1 MAIMTCK
8 TPKAI
13 CCAALAISLGL
24 ALRATAQ
31 EADAAAQSD
40 AELKGEI
47 AYVEALVDSGFP
59 DFAESVIEA
68 TKKKWPESEAAFFAI
83 EIRGLLMLNKFDEA
97 EKKIAA
103 LPDRTGSKYWA
114 ARLEVANFYFQRG
127 KKNECTA
134 IYDEFFKNNAKPS
147 KALFDFY
154 RNALY
159 QWGQLQVANKQFKA
173 AAETYI
179 KLAGMFNR
187 NNDDD
192 DAKWLTV
199 VTEAVEIYLRLAA
212 EAGPKDRKP
221 FLDAAKKPLHDLLWR
236 HDSPVFFGRAIAM
249 RAHYELLRGSV
260 AKAQQ
265 VIDDYIDQLADIH
278 ASIVKIDPDGRQGLL
293 RQSAM
298 PQCRY
303 LLAEMLWK
311 EALEESKK
319 PKRDD
324 ERIKSLMFGERGKNG
339 KRSGGG
345 AYNHAIT
352 VFVKYPHSAWASK
365 AGDLAKEIAAFAKT
379 TYNANI
385 KTNISAAD
393 EAKVRSLQFLAAY
406 NKYGE
411 GNWQGAIDEYMKV
424 LAGYPEG
431 NESVTA
437 VENIANSY
445 LNMIFRAK
453 GGDKATREKKES
465 WRIDADAVEGYLVE
479 RFSGSKDRL
488 VMTSAGDAVV
498 RLASLERSYG
508 DVARSDALQKA
519 FLLYY
524 TNHINAAAMAL
535 NMAEKARGEKRF
547 RDAISLYQVM
557 EKHHSGSPY
566 YATAMFNLSQCYQ
579 ALGDLRNAI
588 EAQKKFVAAENDSP
602 LRKLQ
607 GSMSLA
613 LLYQKDGLAILNTA
627 ETNATPEAVDAQLKK
642 GTAQIIRGVKEF
654 RDFAE
659 AIAAKLADPGVNAN
673 DKKAY
678 QKMREAALYM
688 IGCSWGLMTKPEDRL
703 ALFRANAVKGL
714 EEYVRQYPKGQY
726 AKAAYVM
733 LGTMYT
739 VLNDIEKSKSALGRL
754 KKEFPDSDEAKKSAP
769 RLAKSILEYAK
780 TLSDETQREKLRKEA
795 ADIYAEMLR
804 SSGSDYQARDF
815 AMAGE
820 ILIEAK
826 NWSLADEA
834 FDKAIQKA
842 GTNFQSTVASCYI
855 GKARSLYAQK
865 NYMEAR
871 DALDKFMADK
881 NLTRYPVT
889 TNACDLL
896 IKVAMIQGHDEKD
909 DKLRGMHYGAAIGA
923 VQKLRSYLKKGCPV
937 WEADRLDLMSADV
950 KISQMEAE
958 FEMGLDEAAAK
969 TRGILAATLQAFIQ
983 ARMPS
988 GAHTIDKFTVEEL
1001 DNLEGAFARM
1011 VPLLVKMGPTQ
1022 ASRALKYGAD
1032 YMKLFPNG
1040 VSKDTIQRSINEA
1053 EAQGAK
1059 MPEEDEM
1066 EESAA
1071 QKPEKAV
1078 EQAAQA
1084 APAAQPAPAPEAS
1097 VE

>member
-1 MAIMTCK
+1 MVIMTCK
-8 TPKAI
+8 TSKAI
-13 CCAALAISLGL
+13 CLAALAMSLGL
-24 ALRATAQ
+24 VLRATAQ
-31 EADAAAQSD
+31 EADANAQSD

-47 AYVEALVDSGFP
+47 AYVEALVDSGFS
-59 DFAESVIEA
+59 DFAEDVIAA
-68 TKKKWPESEAAFFAI
+68 TKKKWPESEASFFAI
-83 EIRGLLMLNKFDEA
+83 EIRGLLSLGKFADA

-114 ARLEVANFYFQRG
+114 ARLEVANNYFRRG
-127 KKNECTA
+127 KKKECEA
-134 IYDEFFKNNAKPS
+134 IYSEFFKNNAKPA
-147 KALFDFY
+147 KGLVTFYRQALF
-154 RNALY
+154 
-159 QWGQLQVANKQFKA
+159 QWGQLQLENKELKA
-173 AAETYI
+173 AAETYL
-179 KLAGMFNR
+179 KLTRMLDK

-192 DAKWLTV
+192 DLIWLNVT
-199 VTEAVEIYLRLAA
+199 TEAVEIYLRLAA
-212 EAGPKDRKP
+212 EASPKDRKP
-221 FLDAAKKPLHDLLWR
+221 FLDAVKKPLHDLLWR

-265 VIDDYIDQLADIH
+265 VIDDYIEQLADIH
-278 ASIVKIDPDGRQGLL
+278 ASIVKIDPEGRRGLL

-311 EALEESKK
+311 EALDESKK

-365 AGDLAKEIAAFAKT
+365 AGDLAKEIAAFAKKN
-379 TYNANI
+379 YNANI

-393 EAKVRSLQFLAAY
+393 EAKVRKLQFLAAY
-406 NKYGE
+406 EKYSE
-411 GNWQGAIDEYMKV
+411 GNWQVAIDEYMKV
-424 LAGYPEG
+424 LAAYPEG
-431 NESVTA
+431 SESVAA

-445 LNMIFRAK
+445 LNMIVRAK
-453 GGDKATREKKES
+453 GGDKATREKKEL
-465 WRIDADAVEGYLVE
+465 WRLDADAVEGYLVE
-479 RFSGSKDRL
+479 RFSGSKNRL
-488 VMTSAGDAVV
+488 VMTSAGDAVM
-498 RLASLERSYG
+498 RLAALERSYG

-524 TNHINAAAMAL
+524 TNHVNAATMAL

-547 RDAISLYQVM
+547 RDAISLYGVM

-579 ALGDLRNAI
+579 AIGDLRSAI
-588 EAQKKFVAAENDSP
+588 EAQKKFVAAESDSP

-613 LLYQKDGLAILNTA
+613 LLYQKDGLAILNSA
-627 ETNATPEAVDAQLKK
+627 ETNATPEAVDRQLKL

-654 RDFAE
+654 KGFAD
-659 AIAAKLADPGVNAN
+659 ATAAKLADPGVNAN

-678 QKMREAALYM
+678 QKMREAALYL
-688 IGCSWGLMTKPEDRL
+688 IGSSWGMMTKPEDRL

-714 EEYVRQYPKGQY
+714 EEYVGQYPRGQY
-726 AKAAYVM
+726 AKAAYVR

-739 VLNDIEKSKSALGRL
+739 VLNDIEKSKNALARL
-754 KKEFPDSDEAKKSAP
+754 KKEFPDSEEAKKSAP

-780 TLSDETQREKLRKEA
+780 TLSDEAQREKLRKEA
-795 ADIYAEMLR
+795 TDIYAEMLR
-804 SSGSDYQARDF
+804 SAASDYHALDF
-815 AMAGE
+815 ARAGE

-826 NWSLADEA
+826 KWDLADEA
-834 FDKAIQKA
+834 FDKAILNA
-842 GTNFQSTVASCYI
+842 GTNFQYVVASSYI

-865 NYMEAR
+865 NYMGAR
-871 DALDKFMADK
+871 EALDRFMGDK
-881 NLTRYPVT
+881 NMTRYAVT

-923 VQKLRSYLKKGCPV
+923 IKKLRSYLKEGSPV

-950 KISQMEAE
+950 KRSQMDAE
-958 FEMGLDEAAAK
+958 FEMGLDEAAAT
-969 TRGILAATLQAFIQ
+969 TRGVLAATLQSFIQ

-988 GAHTIDKFTVEEL
+988 GTNTVDKFSVEEL

-1011 VPLLVKMGPTQ
+1011 VPLLVKMGPAQ

-1040 VSKDTIQRSINEA
+1040 ASKETIQRSINEA

-1059 MPEEDEM
+1059 LPDEDEEGASAAPPPAAPPPAAPEETPRE
-1066 EESAA
+1066 
-1071 QKPEKAV
+1071 
-1078 EQAAQA
+1078 
-1084 APAAQPAPAPEAS
+1084 
-1097 VE
+1097 